1 MRIVAPPMVPG
12 ASPAPSSPAAQAD
25 AGMPIARIGPNAII
39 QSAHVLRDR
48 LGAPVAD
55 RLLRIATG
63 YDLAHLPHEMV
74 DEREPLALVHTV
86 MDALGEARATQ
97 MLREAGQRTADYLLA
112 TRIPRP
118 AQWVMRVAPRRAG
131 LALLLRAMA
140 ANAWTFAGSATFTVV
155 RARAVTTLSFHDCA
169 MCRGIEAS
177 GPMCD
182 FYAGTF
188 EHLIRTLV
196 APRAEVVEVECQAHG
211 GRDCRFEVRGIH

>member
-1 MRIVAPPMVPG
+1 MRIVAPPTVPG

-25 AGMPIARIGPNAII
+25 TGGPIARIGPNAII
-39 QSAHVLRDR
+39 QSVYVLRDR
-48 LGAPVAD
+48 LGAGEAD
-55 RLLRIATG
+55 RLLRRATG

-74 DEREPLALVHTV
+74 DEREPLALVRTV
-86 MDALGEARATQ
+86 MDALGEPQATRV
-97 MLREAGQRTADYLLA
+97 LREAGRHTADYLLA
-112 TRIPRP
+112 HRIPRP
-118 AQWVMRVAPRRAG
+118 AQWIMRAAPRRVG

-169 MCRGIEAS
+169 MCRGIESA

-188 EHLIRTLV
+188 EHLTRALV
-196 APRAEVVEVECQAHG
+196 TPRAEVVEVECQAHG